1 MFAWSR
7 TFELRQ
13 FFFFTYVWTILP
25 CHSTNE
31 QPQVT
36 STCCTVP
43 PPSQYLPGHLNIS
56 QWPPRC
62 VKDHKEGPNSGIYRH
77 LGTRYIFFSL
87 MSLFSI
93 SFQFFFTIDT
103 MLLPTTVIWRQ
114 QWPATCMATEK
125 QRCPRRHV
133 TTDTSTRRRQS
144 PLNCSTSNVGL
155 EWATGMQGDS
165 RRAEKGQQGLKTPLK
180 PSTCVF
186 FL

>member
-31 QPQVT
+31 QPQAT
-36 STCCTVP
+36 STCRTVP

-56 QWPPRC
+56 QWPPRR
-62 VKDHKEGPNSGIYRH
+62 VKDHKEGPNSGIYRR

-125 QRCPRRHV
+125 QRCMPTPTRHNRHIDEATSV
-133 TTDTSTRRRQS
+133 TTEL
-144 PLNCSTSNVGL
+144 LNVKCRARMSNRNAG
-155 EWATGMQGDS
+155 
-165 RRAEKGQQGLKTPLK
+165 GLKTSRK
-180 PSTCVF
+180 RVARA
-186 FL
+186 